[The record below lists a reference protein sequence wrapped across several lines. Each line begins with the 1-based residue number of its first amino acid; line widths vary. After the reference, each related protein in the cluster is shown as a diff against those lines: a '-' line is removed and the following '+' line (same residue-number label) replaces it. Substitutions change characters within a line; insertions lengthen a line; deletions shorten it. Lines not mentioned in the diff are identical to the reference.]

1 MPSDISEALTQD
13 QLADSLETAPVV
25 DAPEKPEAEEETTEQ
40 EVAPEVEETAED
52 WLPTEQE
59 KVFSEETLTKYAQ
72 QRYPKL
78 YDRLQKDPNDADLK
92 QLLHDKLNTDIYLK
106 TLQDKPEQEE
116 AEEEPAPRQEPTQTV
131 SAQEWAKQVDEVAR
145 QYINPDMAN
154 HFAKGFINEV
164 FDVKDALPPEK
175 AMKLAHVFT
184 SGVINVVNSVL
195 MPMLQS
201 PLPDGRTAFQHAMG
215 TNYEGFD
222 DSYESSMYDRAWQ
235 SVTRGNPEFAKLP
248 GYGDASGT
256 QQRIAAATKIAGS
269 PEDFDALQFRGKDG
283 KSLSAY
289 QTAVK
294 KYSMM
299 ARVMAGENLTPVQ
312 SKAVFEA
319 GKKAA
324 RKLDVNRQAGNLGS
338 GKSNGQIASN
348 PSDADFWKDGVDE
361 YQRQHGRI

>member
-1 MPSDISEALTQD
+1 MPSDITEALTQD

-40 EVAPEVEETAED
+40 EVAPETEETAED

-106 TLQDKPEQEE
+106 TLQDKPEQEF
-116 AEEEPAPRQEPTQTV
+116 EEEPVRQEPTPTQLTTQQWMDQVERTAAQITDPEVSQLFAGKFLQAFGVKEAPSPEMAKALTQTMTTFGLNLLNTV
-131 SAQEWAKQVDEVAR
+131 LPQMLNSQTQE
-145 QYINPDMAN
+145 
-154 HFAKGFINEV
+154 
-164 FDVKDALPPEK
+164 
-175 AMKLAHVFT
+175 
-184 SGVINVVNSVL
+184 
-195 MPMLQS
+195 
-201 PLPDGRTAFQHAMG
+201 GRTFFQDLMG
-215 TNYEGFD
+215 KNYEGFD

-248 GYGDASGT
+248 GYTDPGGT

-269 PEDFDALQFRGKDG
+269 PEDFDALQFKGKDG

-361 YQRQHGRI
+361 YRRQHGRI